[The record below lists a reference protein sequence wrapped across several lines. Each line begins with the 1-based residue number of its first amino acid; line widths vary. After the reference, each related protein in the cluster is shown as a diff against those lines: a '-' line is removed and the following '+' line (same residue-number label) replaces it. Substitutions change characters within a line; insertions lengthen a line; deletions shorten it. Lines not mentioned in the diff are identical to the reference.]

1 MDKLIEIQPLELT
14 KYTAEM
20 LARGARLGQIMCSA
34 VEGGY
39 ELTYNFDIDHHFESL
54 RCVVPVGQKI
64 MSITH
69 GYLYAFIW
77 ENEIHDL
84 FGLEFEGMVPE
95 LDYRGNFFR
104 MEKKTPWKPVEMPSG
119 LGIDAS
125 VKNVGG
131 ENHA

>member
-14 KYTAEM
+14 KYATEM
-20 LARGARLGQIMCSA
+20 LAKGARLGQIMCSA
-34 VEGGY
+34 VEGAY
-39 ELTYNFDIDHHFESL
+39 ELTYNFDVNRNLESL
-54 RCVVPVGQKI
+54 RVVVLLGEKL

-69 GYLYAFIW
+69 SYLYAFIW

-84 FGLEFEGMVPE
+84 FGLEFENMVPE
-95 LDYRGNFFR
+95 LDYHGNFFR
-104 MEKKTPWKPVEMPSG
+104 MEKKTPWQPVAIPSG

-131 ENHA
+131 ESHA